1 MVTSLSSLLP
11 HLNLVPCACPLS
23 HLFACGTSEDTRLN
37 GRTISRSFKD
47 RAQADKGAYICGSM
61 VTMSNVCPCARC
73 AVMEPEQTNLIEM
86 KVKVR
91 KLYTKNREEKNE
103 AKEGK

>member
-1 MVTSLSSLLP
+1 
-11 HLNLVPCACPLS
+11 
-23 HLFACGTSEDTRLN
+23 
-37 GRTISRSFKD
+37 
-47 RAQADKGAYICGSM
+47 
-61 VTMSNVCPCARC
+61 
-73 AVMEPEQTNLIEM
+73 MEPEQTNLIEM